1 MADTIRRRNVPAA
14 TDKGVALEVAG
25 DFETGLDSYRG
36 SLLCLIATNLVQ
48 NESPQ
53 PLRGAAW
60 MLCCAIRKVRFCSLW
75 SDQGSGI
82 SEDVKPH
89 LFEPGHSGRVAGTGI
104 GLAISK
110 LLARQ
115 IGASLVLVDTN
126 AHGTTFR
133 LTLPRN
139 TQTQRVD

>member
-1 MADTIRRRNVPAA
+1 MADTIRRRNAPAA

-48 NESPQ
+48 NAIAATAPGRRVDVA
-53 PLRGAAW
+53 LRDSEGSI
-60 MLCCAIRKVRFCSLW
+60 LLFV
-75 SDQGSGI
+75 SDEGSGI